1 MILDER
7 NNVQL
12 LWVPVYNGIKGNEIV
27 DQLARRGSLHP
38 LIGPVA
44 GRVIKDW
51 MCRKHQ
57 EYWQPIAGQRHT
69 KSFLSKSSD

>member
-12 LWVPVYNGIKGNEIV
+12 LWVPVYNGIEGNEIV
-27 DQLARRGSLHP
+27 DQLSRRGSLHP
-38 LIGPVA
+38 LIEFVA
-44 GRVIKDW
+44 GRVMKDW

-57 EYWQPIAGQRHT
+57 EYWQSIPGQRHT